1 MKKLCLLISIVLLG
15 FSISQGAAHAA
26 VMREASGTGN
36 GVADLGTIRKSVIVE
51 FTFAGAGLV
60 VAVPVFAKGKT
71 PTPWIESGAP
81 ASGIFFA
88 EKHSSSLIGAKITA
102 PDQWTLRVRPIT
114 SAPKITSG
122 KTPIVV
128 KLSKLTKRDTVR
140 TFVYR
145 GSGDVVVFPISA
157 KGMSGFPVVNSSGSV
172 KKKIILPRGTKYIS
186 VWANGP
192 WKLKK

>member
-26 VMREASGTGN
+26 VMREVSGTGN

-51 FTFAGAGLV
+51 FSFAGAGPF
-60 VAVPVFAKGKT
+60 VAVPVFAKGKNSV
-71 PTPWIESGAP
+71 PWIESDAP
-81 ASGIFFA
+81 LSGSFFA

-140 TFVYR
+140 TFVFQ

-172 KKKIILPRGTKYIS
+172 KKKITLPRGTKYIS
-186 VWANGP
+186 IWANGP

>member
-1 MKKLCLLISIVLLG
+1 MKKLFLLISIVLLG
-15 FSISQGAAHAA
+15 LSVSQGVAQAA
-26 VMREASGTGN
+26 VMREASGLGN
-36 GVADLGTIRKSVIVE
+36 AVADLGTIRKSVIVE
-51 FTFAGAGLV
+51 FTFVGAGPF
-60 VAVPVFAKGKT
+60 VAVPVFAKEKNS
-71 PTPWIESGAP
+71 TPWIESDAP
-81 ASGIFFA
+81 ASGSLFV

-114 SAPKITSG
+114 SAPKITAG

-186 VWANGP
+186 IWANGP

>member
-1 MKKLCLLISIVLLG
+1 
-15 FSISQGAAHAA
+15 
-26 VMREASGTGN
+26 MREASGVGN

-51 FTFAGAGLV
+51 FTFVGAGPF
-60 VAVPVFAKGKT
+60 VAVPVFAKGKNS
-71 PTPWIESGAP
+71 TPWIESDAP
-81 ASGIFFA
+81 ASGSLFA

-186 VWANGP
+186 IWANGP

>member
-1 MKKLCLLISIVLLG
+1 MKKLCLLIAIVLLG
-15 FSISQGAAHAA
+15 IPIGQGVAQAAEIDE
-26 VMREASGTGN
+26 VSGTGN
-36 GVADLGTIRKSVIVE
+36 GIADLGTIRKPVILD
-51 FTFAGAGLV
+51 FTFVGAGLLV
-60 VAVPVFAKGKT
+60 VAPVFNKGKNSIR
-71 PTPWIESGAP
+71 WIKGEAPVSG
-81 ASGIFFA
+81 SLFA
-88 EKHSSSLIGAKITA
+88 EKHSSPLIGAKITA

-157 KGMSGFPVVNSSGSV
+157 KGMSGFPVVNSSGNV
-172 KKKIILPRGTKYIS
+172 KKKITLPRGTKYIS
-186 VWANGP
+186 IWANGP